1 MFGETPLRTPQEL
14 LLMRE
19 AGRIVALVLEQMQER
34 VAPGITTLDLDAA
47 AEELI
52 ISHGGRPAFKGYR
65 VPGKQPFPAT
75 LCTSVN
81 DEVVHG
87 IPNDTPLRE
96 GDIVG
101 IDVGVEYQGFYGDTA
116 VTLPVGQV
124 AKEARRL
131 MQVCAESLQQ
141 AINLAMKPG
150 NALSE
155 IGKVVQRHAEA
166 HGFSVVRD
174 FVGHGI
180 GTELHQQPRE
190 VPNYATKRCANLV
203 MEPGLVIA
211 IEPMI
216 NAGKYAVAV
225 DPDNEWVVR
234 TADGRLS
241 AHFEHT
247 VAITPDGCQVL
258 TLP

>member
-1 MFGETPLRTPQEL
+1 
-14 LLMRE
+14 MRE
-19 AGRIVALVLEQMQER
+19 AGRIAALVLEQMKER
-34 VAPGITTLDLDAA
+34 VEPGITTLELDAL
-47 AEELI
+47 AEETIVL
-52 ISHGGRPAFKGYR
+52 HGGRPAFKGYR
-65 VPGKQPFPAT
+65 VPGRKPFPAT

-87 IPNDTPLRE
+87 IPNATPLRA

-101 IDVGVEYQGFYGDTA
+101 IDVGVDYQGFYGDTA

-124 AKEARRL
+124 SAEAQRL
-131 MQVCAESLQQ
+131 MSVCAEALQQ
-141 AINLAMKPG
+141 AIDRAMKPG
-150 NALSE
+150 QPLSE
-155 IGKVVQRHAEA
+155 IGRVVQGYAES

-174 FVGHGI
+174 FVGHGV
-180 GTELHQQPRE
+180 GTELHQPPRE
-190 VPNYATKRCANLV
+190 VPNYVTRRCADVV
-203 MEPGLVIA
+203 MKPGLVIA

-216 NAGKYAVAV
+216 NAGRYDVAV

-247 VAITPDGCQVL
+247 VAITPDGCRVL

>member
-1 MFGETPLRTPQEL
+1 
-14 LLMRE
+14 
-19 AGRIVALVLEQMQER
+19 
-34 VAPGITTLDLDAA
+34 
-47 AEELI
+47 
-52 ISHGGRPAFKGYR
+52 
-65 VPGKQPFPAT
+65 VPGRKPFPAT

-87 IPNDTPLRE
+87 IPNATPLRA

-101 IDVGVEYQGFYGDTA
+101 IDVGVDYQGFYGDTA

-124 AKEARRL
+124 APDAQRL
-131 MQVCAESLQQ
+131 MQVCAEALQRAIDQAMRPGRSL
-141 AINLAMKPG
+141 
-150 NALSE
+150 SD
-155 IGKVVQRHAEA
+155 IGRVVQQHAEA

-180 GTELHQQPRE
+180 GTELHQPPRE
-190 VPNYATKRCANLV
+190 VPNYVTRRCPDVV
-203 MEPGLVIA
+203 MKPGLVIA

-216 NAGKYAVAV
+216 NAGRYDVAV